1 MLPEDKILFENIKQ
15 FRHLITEGVGESE
28 IINAIQNHEWIHLY
42 YAGDGKSAK
51 GSRTIR
57 PYVLGIHK
65 KSGKPVLRAWQ
76 DNPRNSHDFDK
87 KPTRNDSKYHDYW
100 IDREGEKPGWRMFR
114 LDKISHVF
122 PIGRKFN
129 YDDGSVMIPSGY
141 REGSDEDMSKI
152 DYYVSTSNEP
162 EHVGIHSTSTDIQRG
177 LSTMSR
183 AERNKARWDSI
194 RNGNK
199 NSIKITADDIRKL
212 KMLASHVQKT
222 AHGKYL
228 VVVNDKNEFELM
240 LAQDKD
246 KQNIPDAAIIDTLSH
261 LIDSLLNTNVPV
273 KSGFIRTAKDR
284 LKQNIKNKEQNQIK
298 ETELPTIPFERKT
311 FFK

>member
-65 KSGKPVLRAWQ
+65 KSGQPVLRAWQ
-76 DNPRNSHDFDK
+76 DNPRNSHDFDNRE
-87 KPTRNDSKYHDYW
+87 TRDDSEGHDYW
-100 IDREGEKPGWRMFR
+100 VDREGVKPGWRMFR
-114 LDKISHVF
+114 LDKISHVY
-122 PIGRKFN
+122 PIGRRFN
-129 YDDGSVMIPSGY
+129 NSDGSVMIPPDY
-141 REGSDEDMSKI
+141 NEGHDEDMSDIK
-152 DYYVSTSNEP
+152 YYVSTSNEP
-162 EHVGIHSTSTDIQRG
+162 KHVKKHPEFTGDT
-177 LSTMSR
+177 LSKT
-183 AERNKARWDSI
+183 ELNKEKWDSI
-194 RNGNK
+194 RAGNK
-199 NSIKITADDIRKL
+199 NKVKITADDVRKL
-212 KMLASHVQKT
+212 STLASRVQKT
-222 AHGKYL
+222 SRGKYL
-228 VVVNDKNEFELM
+228 VVVDDKNNFQLM
-240 LAQDKD
+240 LAKDKD
-246 KQNIPDAAIIDTLSH
+246 KQNIPDTAIIDTLSH

-273 KSGFIRTAKDR
+273 KTGFIRTAKDR
-284 LKQNIKNKEQNQIK
+284 LKQDIKNKEQNQIK

>member
-42 YAGDGKSAK
+42 YAGDGKTAK

-57 PYVLGIHK
+57 PYVIGTHRK
-65 KSGKPVLRAWQ
+65 NGMPVLRAWQ

-87 KPTRNDSKYHDYW
+87 KPTRDDSERHDYW
-100 IDREGEKPGWRMFR
+100 VDREGEKPGWRLFR

-129 YDDGSVMIPSGY
+129 NSDGSPMIPPDY
-141 REGSDEDMSKI
+141 NEGADKDMSKVE
-152 DYYVSTSNEP
+152 YWVSTSNEP
-162 EHVGIHSTSTDIQRG
+162 KYVKRHPAFSGDT
-177 LSTMSR
+177 LS
-183 AERNKARWDSI
+183 KADVKKEKWDSI
-194 RNGNK
+194 RAGNK
-199 NSIKITADDIRKL
+199 NNAKITADDVRKL
-212 KMLASHVQKT
+212 NTLASHVQKT
-222 AHGKYL
+222 SRGKYL
-228 VVVNDKNEFELM
+228 VVVDDKNNFQLM
-240 LAQDKD
+240 LAKDKD
-246 KQNIPDAAIIDTLSH
+246 KQQIPDIAIVDTLPH
-261 LIDSLLNTNVPV
+261 LIDSLLNNNVPV
-273 KSGFIRTAKDR
+273 KSGFIKTAKDR
-284 LKQNIKNKEQNQIK
+284 MKQNIKNKEQNQIK